1 MKVKAAVAH
10 ELKKPL
16 SVETLELDEPQDGEV
31 LLKVVASGIC
41 HSDDHVRMGN
51 YPTPLPMVL
60 GHEGGCIVEK
70 CGPNVSKVAEGDHCV
85 ATWMPACHAC
95 EFCIEGKSYLC
106 ERGAGL
112 LDGCMLDGSYRFHS
126 LDGKDVG
133 QMHYLGTFTE
143 YTVVPEES
151 VVVIDKDLPLEK
163 ACIVGCAVPTGWGSA
178 VKRAKVKP
186 GSTVL
191 VIGGGGI
198 GTSAIQGARLAGARM
213 IILADISDEKLDMH
227 KKLGFGATH
236 FINNAKVDLKEKVA
250 ELTNGQGVDYAFEAI
265 GTKKTQAE
273 TMEVTKKG
281 GTSVFIGNESFF
293 STSLPTSPEHFSL
306 WSKNLLGIL
315 YGGCNTLTDIPYLLQ
330 LYRDGLVNLDDM
342 VTKEYALDDINV
354 AFDDMMAGRNIRGV
368 VRFD

>member
-1 MKVKAAVAH
+1 MRIKAAVAH

-16 SVETLELDEPQDGEV
+16 VIEELELDEPQEGEV
-31 LLKVVASGIC
+31 LLKLVATGIC
-41 HSDDHVRMGN
+41 HSDDHVRVGN

-60 GHEGGCIVEK
+60 GHEGGCIAEK
-70 CGPNVSKVAEGDHCV
+70 LGPGVKKVKEGDHCV
-85 ATWMPACHAC
+85 ATWMPADHSCPYC
-95 EFCIEGKSYLC
+95 VEGKSYLC
-106 ERGAGL
+106 DRGAGL
-112 LDGCMLDGSYRFHS
+112 LDGCMLDGSYRFHT

-178 VKRAKVKP
+178 VKRARVEP
-186 GSTVL
+186 GSSVL
-191 VIGGGGI
+191 VIGCGGI
-198 GTSAIQGARLAGARM
+198 GTSAVQGARLSGARM
-213 IILADISDEKLDMH
+213 IIVADINDAKLDMM
-227 KKLGFGATH
+227 GTFGATH
-236 FINNAKVDLKEKVA
+236 FINNAKEDLKEKVN
-250 ELTNGQGVDYAFEAI
+250 ELTEGRGVDYAFEAI

-273 TMEVTKKG
+273 TMEVTGKG

-293 STSLPTSPEHFSL
+293 SESLPTSPEHFSL

-315 YGGCNTLTDIPYLLQ
+315 YGGCNTLTDIPKLLQ

-342 VTKEYALDDINV
+342 ITKEYRLEQINE
-354 AFDDMMAGRNIRGV
+354 AFDDMLAGKNIRGV
-368 VRFD
+368 IRFD